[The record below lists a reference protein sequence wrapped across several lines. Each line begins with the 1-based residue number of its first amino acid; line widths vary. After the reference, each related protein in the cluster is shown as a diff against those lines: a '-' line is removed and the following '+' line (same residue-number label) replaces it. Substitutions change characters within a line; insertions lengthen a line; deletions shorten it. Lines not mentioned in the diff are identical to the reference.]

1 MSESADATAW
11 SMVALSDVCEQVDT
25 TNPTTSPDAPFKY
38 VDVSSVSNETF
49 RILDS
54 KELLGKDAP
63 SRARQVIKKN
73 DVIFATV
80 RPVLRRVALVPAKL
94 DGEVCSTGFCV
105 LRAKSTDLDP
115 QFLYYYLLS
124 DSVRVR
130 VEALQTGAT
139 YPAINDSDLF
149 RLEVPLPPL
158 SDQQAIARI
167 LETVQRAKEF
177 RHRELALGYEQ
188 KAALAERLFD
198 PNTTGEGSYSSSRS
212 GWNVLKFG
220 DLMQAGLQNG
230 IYKPQNMYG
239 TGVAIVRINDFDND
253 GNLMSPTLQRVNI
266 DKAESELYGL
276 NNGDILINR
285 VNSLSHLGKSLLV
298 RNLTEPTVFESN
310 MMRLKVDES
319 RVLSTYVSYYLLTDA
334 VKLYIKSRAKRAVA
348 QSSVNQGDI
357 RSIAVPFPSLSEQKY
372 IVTTLEACARK
383 LRALQRE
390 VELLGQFFAAL
401 VEELVS
407 GKLVPHAA

>member
-1 MSESADATAW
+1 
-11 SMVALSDVCEQVDT
+11 
-25 TNPTTSPDAPFKY
+25 
-38 VDVSSVSNETF
+38 
-49 RILDS
+49 
-54 KELLGKDAP
+54 
-63 SRARQVIKKN
+63 
-73 DVIFATV
+73 
-80 RPVLRRVALVPAKL
+80 
-94 DGEVCSTGFCV
+94 
-105 LRAKSTDLDP
+105 
-115 QFLYYYLLS
+115 
-124 DSVRVR
+124 
-130 VEALQTGAT
+130 
-139 YPAINDSDLF
+139 
-149 RLEVPLPPL
+149 
-158 SDQQAIARI
+158 
-167 LETVQRAKEF
+167 
-177 RHRELALGYEQ
+177 
-188 KAALAERLFD
+188 
-198 PNTTGEGSYSSSRS
+198 
-212 GWNVLKFG
+212 
-220 DLMQAGLQNG
+220 MQAGLQNG

-334 VKLYIKSRAKRAVA
+334 VKLYVKSRAKRAVA

-357 RSIAVPFPSLSEQKY
+357 RSIPVPFPSLSEQRY
-372 IVTTLEACARK
+372 IVAILEACVRK